1 MASQAERD
9 ADNGARPSTGGSA
22 MRIVV
27 EINDVWT
34 ARILVTAVSG
44 AGISSGRGIG
54 TFFRKDLKLVTD
66 KLQPARKVWVKV
78 KNTGP
83 GSIIVDLD
91 CGSHKKFYNF
101 KKTSR
106 MVKLKMQ
113 WRMS

>member
-1 MASQAERD
+1 MASEDERD
-9 ADNGARPSTGGSA
+9 ADNGARPRTGGSA
-22 MRIVV
+22 MRVVTAGGNKV

-54 TFFRKDLKLVTD
+54 TFFRMNPKLVTD

-91 CGSHKKFYNF
+91 CGSHKKIF
-101 KKTSR
+101 TI
-106 MVKLKMQ
+106 LKRLQ
-113 WRMS
+113 GW

>member
-9 ADNGARPSTGGSA
+9 ANNGARPSTGGSA
-22 MRIVV
+22 MRLVTAGGNKV

-54 TFFRKDLKLVTD
+54 TFFRKNPKLVTD
-66 KLQPARKVWVKV
+66 RLQPARKV

-91 CGSHKKFYNF
+91 CGSHKKFLQF
-101 KKTSR
+101 
-106 MVKLKMQ
+106 
-113 WRMS
+113 

>member
-22 MRIVV
+22 MRVVTAGGNKV

-54 TFFRKDLKLVTD
+54 TFFRKNPKLVTD

-91 CGSHKKFYNF
+91 CGSHKKFLQF
-101 KKTSR
+101 
-106 MVKLKMQ
+106 
-113 WRMS
+113 

>member
-1 MASQAERD
+1 MRVVTA
-9 ADNGARPSTGGSA
+9 GGNK
-22 MRIVV
+22 V

-54 TFFRKDLKLVTD
+54 TFFRKNPKLVTD

-78 KNTGP
+78 KNAGP
-83 GSIIVDLD
+83 GSIIVDFYN
-91 CGSHKKFYNF
+91 FYNF